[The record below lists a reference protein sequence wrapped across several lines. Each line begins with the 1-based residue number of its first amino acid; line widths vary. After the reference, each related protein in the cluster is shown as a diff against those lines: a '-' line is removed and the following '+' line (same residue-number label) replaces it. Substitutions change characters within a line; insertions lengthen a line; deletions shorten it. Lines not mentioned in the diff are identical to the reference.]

1 MAQNNQ
7 SVEVPGDSV
16 AKTYPEILDSAGSA
30 MCVSASVKR
39 LRTLMAEKS
48 EMLPGTVA
56 TVGCEP
62 FGGYSEDKSSA
73 VLGRGN
79 HDIAGHRFH
88 STISAVKRLQE
99 EIHGAEGRASAS
111 QAANQR

>member
-1 MAQNNQ
+1 MRDRLAP
-7 SVEVPGDSV
+7 SAICRPAFVE
-16 AKTYPEILDSAGSA
+16 
-30 MCVSASVKR
+30 R
-39 LRTLMAEKS
+39 LRTLAADRS

-79 HDIAGHRFH
+79 PNIVKHRFC
-88 STISAVKRLQE
+88 STASAVKRLQD
-99 EIHGAEGRASAS
+99 EIHGAEVRASAS
-111 QAANQR
+111 QTANQR